1 MAMTITEREEH
12 WRGWLDTIKQDITT
26 VYLWRATWLAV
37 GDMVRANSEIPPSH
51 FWAYMSNTYGTSQAI
66 AVRRLADNDRRV
78 VSLVTLIK
86 DLRKHALEITSDWW
100 LTLQPGADIR
110 EFARFQEA
118 TTNHFDPAIASQDLE
133 RLRDAVARVK
143 KYVDHHLAHYDQNPT
158 REIPTFREIHAHSIR
173 LGRSSAST
181 TCY

>member
-1 MAMTITEREEH
+1 MR
-12 WRGWLDTIKQDITT
+12 WR
-26 VYLWRATWLAV
+26 
-37 GDMVRANSEIPPSH
+37 SH
-51 FWAYMSNTYGTSQAI
+51 
-66 AVRRLADNDRRV
+66 R
-78 VSLVTLIK
+78 
-86 DLRKHALEITSDWW
+86 DWW

-143 KYVDHHLAHYDQNPT
+143 KYVGHHLAHYDQNPT

>member
-37 GDMVRANSEIPPSH
+37 GDIVRANSEIPPSH

-86 DLRKHALEITSDWW
+86 DLRKHALEITSGLVADAPAWCRYPRVR
-100 LTLQPGADIR
+100 QVPG
-110 EFARFQEA
+110 
-118 TTNHFDPAIASQDLE
+118 S
-133 RLRDAVARVK
+133 
-143 KYVDHHLAHYDQNPT
+143 HY
-158 REIPTFREIHAHSIR
+158 
-173 LGRSSAST
+173 
-181 TCY
+181 